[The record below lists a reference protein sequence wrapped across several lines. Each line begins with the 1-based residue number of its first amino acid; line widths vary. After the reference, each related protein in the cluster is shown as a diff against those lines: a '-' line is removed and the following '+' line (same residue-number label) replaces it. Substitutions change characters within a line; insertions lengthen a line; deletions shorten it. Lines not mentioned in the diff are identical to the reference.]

1 MDDETLIY
9 SVPGMAEFLGIS
21 ESTMRRR
28 LRHPVAACFRIVP
41 ISNAGGGYG
50 FSRAGQVNSLT
61 ALGANIHVYALST
74 VPIAPAL
81 TEASSGAP

>member
-28 LRHPVAACFRIVP
+28 LRHSAAKCFGLVP

-50 FSRAGQVNSLT
+50 FARAGQVNSLM
-61 ALGANIHVYALST
+61 ALEGHICACTLSAVLT
-74 VPIAPAL
+74 AL
-81 TEASSGAP
+81 TEVCSGSL